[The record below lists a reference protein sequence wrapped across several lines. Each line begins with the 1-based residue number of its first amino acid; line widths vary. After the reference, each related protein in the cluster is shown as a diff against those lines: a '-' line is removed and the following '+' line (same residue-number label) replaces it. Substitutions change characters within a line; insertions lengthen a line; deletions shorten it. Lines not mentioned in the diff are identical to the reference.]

1 MDYDVTVHITPN
13 TDGRFFVT
21 GTTTGRRGGG
31 LNKHDFPDAKALR
44 GFLSGDLGI
53 HKREADAAMA
63 CVSKVG
69 SGAYPIAHVML
80 TAERIKAVAAGT
92 VSPLTRPRT

>member
-1 MDYDVTVHITPN
+1 MDCDVTVHITPN
-13 TDGRFFVT
+13 TNGTFFVT
-21 GTTTGRRGGG
+21 GATTGRRGGG
-31 LNKHDFPDAKALR
+31 LNKHDLPDAQALR

-69 SGAYPIAHVML
+69 SGTYPISHVML
-80 TAERIKAVAAGT
+80 TAEQIKVHGLG
-92 VSPLTRPRT
+92 PI